1 MPPPPHGHG
10 TVRDR
15 SGPFGFPCSSL
26 PPAAPGGPLHW
37 VPAGKGRCP
46 QGPGQGWA
54 GRRRLLGRLCGRGGY
69 SLARVITQYL
79 SVGAHSASDSQF
91 SWPQHTW
98 QCSAWAGGRSAGR
111 QGAGPGRGWGALRP
125 AATWHA
131 ATCWPSLSPPPP
143 SLLPSLPPE
152 RMAPGPWEGWSWGH
166 GVAGPGPACVSAP
179 SPGGWDPLQAGVAWA
194 PATPLH
200 EALVW
205 DRCRTKGPGRLW
217 LRRLG
222 TRAGPGLLSSRE
234 GPACPSLPGAAGDLA
249 PAHRWGV
256 CGKSLWS

>member
-37 VPAGKGRCP
+37 IPAGKGRCP

-54 GRRRLLGRLCGRGGY
+54 GRRRLLGRPCGRGGY

-111 QGAGPGRGWGALRP
+111 QGAGPGRGCADGRSEARCHLACRHLLALPEPP
-125 AATWHA
+125 A
-131 ATCWPSLSPPPP
+131 SLPAPLPP
-143 SLLPSLPPE
+143 SRE
-152 RMAPGPWEGWSWGH
+152 NGPWALG
-166 GVAGPGPACVSAP
+166 GV
-179 SPGGWDPLQAGVAWA
+179 
-194 PATPLH
+194 
-200 EALVW
+200 E
-205 DRCRTKGPGRLW
+205 
-217 LRRLG
+217 LG
-222 TRAGPGLLSSRE
+222 TRGGRPWPCVRERSLTWGMGPPAGRGGLGPCHAPSRGAGL
-234 GPACPSLPGAAGDLA
+234 GPLPDRGPRAAVAPTTRHTGRAGAAQFTGRTGLPFTA
-249 PAHRWGV
+249 WGRRRP
-256 CGKSLWS
+256 CPGP